1 MTKPTPI
8 FCLMGPTASGK
19 TDIAVELVQQLP
31 CEIISIDSAMV
42 YRGMDIGTAKPSAE
56 ILNIAP
62 HRLLDICDPC
72 EAYSAG
78 NFRVDVLRE
87 IHNILQRDKI
97 PLLVGGTMMYFNV
110 LQNGI
115 AELPKANIEIRKRLL
130 AEMETEGLAKL
141 HQRLE
146 KIDPISAKRIHPND
160 PQRIQ
165 RALEIFELTGK
176 TLTELSQNDLTDI
189 ADYHFI
195 NIGLIPDDRHLLH
208 EKIAQRFD
216 QMLQNNFIDEVE
228 QLYARG
234 DLHAELPAIR
244 AVGYRQA
251 WDYLAGNCNYAE
263 MRELSIIA
271 TRQLAKRQLT
281 WLRSWEN
288 LQIVPSE
295 DDSRLEKVLQKF
307 AKCRLG

>member
-1 MTKPTPI
+1 
-8 FCLMGPTASGK
+8 MGPTASGK

-31 CEIISIDSAMV
+31 CEIISVDSAMV
-42 YRGMDIGTAKPSAE
+42 YRGMDIGTAKPDAE

-62 HRLLDICDPC
+62 HRLLDICDPI

-78 NFRVDVLRE
+78 HFRADVLRE
-87 IHNILQRDKI
+87 IKTILQMDKI

-115 AELPKANIEIRKRLL
+115 AELPQANLKIRDKL
-130 AEMETEGLAKL
+130 AAETKQYGLDKL

-146 KIDPISAKRIHPND
+146 KIDPIAAARIHPND

-165 RALEIFELTGK
+165 RALEIFELSGK
-176 TLTELSQNDLTDI
+176 TLTELSQNNLSDI
-189 ADYHFI
+189 ADYQFI
-195 NIGLIPDDRHLLH
+195 NIGLVPDDRHLLH
-208 EKIAQRFD
+208 KKIEQRFD
-216 QMLQNNFIDEVE
+216 LMLQNHFIEEVE
-228 QLYARG
+228 QLFARG

-251 WDYLAGNCNYAE
+251 WDYLAGNCNYDD
-263 MRELSIIA
+263 MRERSIIA

-281 WLRSWEN
+281 WLRSWDN
-288 LQIVPSE
+288 LQVVIGE
-295 DDSRLEKVLQKF
+295 DPMKLNKIKKILLSFL
-307 AKCRLG
+307 